1 MKNKKGLR
9 FALVL
14 AACAV
19 LLLQGCSQEEKEMEG
34 KVKIIS
40 YNVLVEWCTEYNG
53 ANTGVTKTYD
63 LTSRLEDLSEL
74 LKKEKPDS
82 FGVQECSYA
91 IKQHLLHN
99 LTNYGCVGVM
109 DTGGADDAN
118 AFGTF
123 IFYNKEKYSVVETE
137 NFWLSTTPDQVST
150 YPGADRPRNGCW
162 AIFENLET
170 GEQYAHVNVHVEWK
184 TKQSNSYGAEY
195 TRQMVDELAARGL
208 PVFCTGDFNVDSDD
222 YIAVEIMTEEGAASV
237 KDAQEIAK
245 ESEDSHS
252 THFDVPARKLDYC
265 FVTDEKID
273 VERYELIG
281 DYTISDHLGVK
292 VVAALK

>member
-91 IKQHLLHN
+91 IKQHLLRN

-150 YPGADRPRNGCW
+150 YPGADRPRTAAGQFLK
-162 AIFENLET
+162 I
-170 GEQYAHVNVHVEWK
+170 WK
-184 TKQSNSYGAEY
+184 QASNM
-195 TRQMVDELAARGL
+195 RM
-208 PVFCTGDFNVDSDD
+208 
-222 YIAVEIMTEEGAASV
+222 
-237 KDAQEIAK
+237 
-245 ESEDSHS
+245 
-252 THFDVPARKLDYC
+252 
-265 FVTDEKID
+265 
-273 VERYELIG
+273 
-281 DYTISDHLGVK
+281 
-292 VVAALK
+292 